1 LKKNIKKIENALDK
15 ICTLNGITYNLNSC
29 KKDDDNYRLTGL
41 IVESIKELKR
51 EIDEIKKRLT

>member
-1 LKKNIKKIENALDK
+1 VSNVDK
-15 ICTLNGITYNLNSC
+15 EGYYNLAYGNM
-29 KKDDDNYRLTGL
+29 TGL